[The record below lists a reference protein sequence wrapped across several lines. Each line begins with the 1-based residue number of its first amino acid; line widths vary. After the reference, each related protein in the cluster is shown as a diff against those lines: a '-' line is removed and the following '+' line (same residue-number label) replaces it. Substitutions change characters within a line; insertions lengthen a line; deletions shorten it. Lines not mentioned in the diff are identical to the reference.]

1 MTEFAPIVIVAA
13 AGLYLE
19 SLGFPSPS
27 TGLWQALTPDQQA
40 VWITQAQI
48 FLKERGAFTS
58 ANNIAG

>member
-1 MTEFAPIVIVAA
+1 MTEFSPILITTA

-27 TGLWQALTPDQQA
+27 TGLWQALTPDEQRI
-40 VWITQAQI
+40 WITKAQL
-48 FLKERGAFTS
+48 FLKEQGFIS